1 MSLLNTSSFLKLSKH
16 LYPLDHLLMDFAAFQ
31 GKLYARR
38 VEAGHIEFGKIA
50 ARGKFSRR
58 LI

>member
-1 MSLLNTSSFLKLSKH
+1 MILKYLGLTNR
-16 LYPLDHLLMDFAAFQ
+16 LYPLDHLLMDLAAFQ

-38 VEAGHIEFGKIA
+38 VEAGYIEFGELV

-58 LI
+58 LK